1 MNHILRL
8 YHPKIFKRIRVLKK
22 QFSKNTTLL
31 VSTSFSPSVLHLQ
44 LVSHA
49 TPPLRERVWC
59 KGKPARTSGIP
70 AGQSD
75 PFCHMNLVST
85 AHFFCIISGSSP
97 SICSQS
103 GKNGCQ
109 NLQLISSMRK
119 YYHPFYCT
127 CLPKPLH
134 QFHQTLSEGVWHA

>member
-1 MNHILRL
+1 MNHILSH
-8 YHPKIFKRIRVLKK
+8 HPKIFKRLRVLKK

-44 LVSHA
+44 LVPHA

-75 PFCHMNLVST
+75 PFCHINFVST
-85 AHFFCIISGSSP
+85 AHFFASEHSDSTP
-97 SICSQS
+97 LPLPCSLLLYQAA
-103 GKNGCQ
+103 
-109 NLQLISSMRK
+109 
-119 YYHPFYCT
+119 
-127 CLPKPLH
+127 LH
-134 QFHQTLSEGVWHA
+134 RSAPTAARTDESKSTVNFEHA